1 MNEKQLCDVQPEPA
15 ENLKTITMK
24 SRKYLTIDSGKMCER
39 QGERRKFE
47 GEKGKSERL
56 IEVKS
61 EIPEGFVG
69 G

>member
-1 MNEKQLCDVQPEPA
+1 MNEKQLRDVQPEPA
-15 ENLKTITMK
+15 EILKMTTMK
-24 SRKYLTIDSGKMCER
+24 SRKYLTIDSGKICER

-47 GEKGKSERL
+47 GEKGKNERL
-56 IEVKS
+56 IEVKL

>member
-1 MNEKQLCDVQPEPA
+1 
-15 ENLKTITMK
+15 MK

-39 QGERRKFE
+39 QGKRRKFG
-47 GEKGKSERL
+47 GEKRKNERL

>member
-1 MNEKQLCDVQPEPA
+1 MNEKQLRDVQPEPT
-15 ENLKTITMK
+15 ENLKTTIMK

-47 GEKGKSERL
+47 GEKGKNERL
-56 IEVKS
+56 MEVKS

>member
-15 ENLKTITMK
+15 ENLKPTTMK

-39 QGERRKFE
+39 QGERRKFG
-47 GEKGKSERL
+47 GEKRENERL

-61 EIPEGFVG
+61 EVPEGFVG

>member
-15 ENLKTITMK
+15 ENLKTTIMK

-39 QGERRKFE
+39 QEERRKFE

-61 EIPEGFVG
+61 EIPEGFVRG
-69 G
+69 

>member
-1 MNEKQLCDVQPEPA
+1 MNEKQLRDVQPEPA
-15 ENLKTITMK
+15 ENLKTTTMK
-24 SRKYLTIDSGKMCER
+24 SRKYLTIDLGKMCKR
-39 QGERRKFE
+39 QGERRKFG
-47 GEKGKSERL
+47 GEKRKNERL

>member
-1 MNEKQLCDVQPEPA
+1 MNEKQLCVVQPEPA
-15 ENLKTITMK
+15 ENLKMTTMK
-24 SRKYLTIDSGKMCER
+24 SRKYLTIDLGKICER

-47 GEKGKSERL
+47 GEKGKNERL
-56 IEVKS
+56 IEVKL